1 MVSPSVHPNKSQF
14 PRNHWIGSR
23 ENRTSK
29 PETMGLSM
37 IFPWK
42 MWVST
47 VNFPC
52 GISQGWWST
61 QPLVSCDW
69 TTTIL
74 LHQGTPIIQVPEK
87 VSRWFDDWAVKYIE
101 LLWTTSLELLVL
113 LECDRKIWY
122 TVWYSPSMAH
132 RSSPV
137 HLLVSVDLH
146 IFVDATSVSCS
157 KIKLCPAVQQASGMT
172 STSDVFL
179 AWASRCVSWPWPAAG
194 APAGIVG
201 ESGWRSG
208 FLWWSME
215 VFGQEQNN
223 RDL

>member
-1 MVSPSVHPNKSQF
+1 M
-14 PRNHWIGSR
+14 
-23 ENRTSK
+23 
-29 PETMGLSM
+29 
-37 IFPWK
+37 
-42 MWVST
+42 
-47 VNFPC
+47 
-52 GISQGWWST
+52 
-61 QPLVSCDW
+61 
-69 TTTIL
+69 
-74 LHQGTPIIQVPEK
+74 
-87 VSRWFDDWAVKYIE
+87 KYIE
-101 LLWTTSLELLVL
+101 LLWNTINYYWITMNYYEILWNTLNYYELLVELLVL
-113 LECDRKIWY
+113 LECDRKICD

-208 FLWWSME
+208 ILMIFMMINGG
-215 VFGQEQNN
+215 VFEQN
-223 RDL
+223 RDF